1 VNPRVIAA
9 SETGVRVSIPRLL
22 FALLGAPILWA
33 LHLLVC
39 YFLVT
44 LDCITPWDGAVGA
57 VIVATAAGAAGSVAA
72 GRVALGIRRG
82 AGSGQAGDARH
93 WLDFLALLGIGGSVL
108 FTAVIVLTGV
118 APLLT
123 RLCP

>member
-1 VNPRVIAA
+1 MDRRVVAA
-9 SETGVRVSIPRLL
+9 TETGVRFSIPRLL

-44 LDCITPWDGAVGA
+44 LDCITPWDGAVQA
-57 VIVATAAGAAGSVAA
+57 VILATAAGAAGSLAA

-82 AGSGQAGDARH
+82 AGAGERGDARH
-93 WLDFLALLGIGGSVL
+93 WLDFLALVGIGGSVL